1 MASYFALPRDIDEFV
16 NIMRDEFHYQGA
28 LGGKFETPHAVYHAA
43 EILRK
48 KELQLAMLGRGDLS
62 VEMDQRAVANMHA
75 IQSHFFAICQQYAV
89 ESICAT
95 GYLESMMTSEGRVQP
110 SEIQDMQIS
119 MTTGANHL
127 MLSGES
133 CYGPQAKN
141 CIETESKYQRE
152 TYEKLQ
158 KGEISYS
165 PLPSQSLRELLYID

>member
-1 MASYFALPRDIDEFV
+1 
-16 NIMRDEFHYQGA
+16 
-28 LGGKFETPHAVYHAA
+28 
-43 EILRK
+43 
-48 KELQLAMLGRGDLS
+48 MLGRGDLS
-62 VEMDQRAVANMHA
+62 VEMDRRAVTNMHA
-75 IQSHFFAICQQYAV
+75 IQSHFFAICQKHAV

-119 MTTGANHL
+119 MTTGALHL

-133 CYGPQAKN
+133 CYGAQAKN

-158 KGEISYS
+158 H
-165 PLPSQSLRELLYID
+165 